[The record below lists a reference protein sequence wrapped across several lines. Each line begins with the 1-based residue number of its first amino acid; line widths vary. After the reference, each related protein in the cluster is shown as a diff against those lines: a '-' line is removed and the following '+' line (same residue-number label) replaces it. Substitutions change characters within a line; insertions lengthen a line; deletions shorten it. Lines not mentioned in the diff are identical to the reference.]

1 MCSTGK
7 GENTYMATG
16 AQLLTVNDFI
26 AFESAEGMR
35 SELIHGELILSPD
48 PKPLHQDVAANIF
61 MSLRQVLAPTDYHV
75 NMRTNMLLH
84 AHEMPSP
91 DVFVI
96 DRKRWTD
103 ALTQNTYPIG
113 APQLAVEVVSPAN
126 KPKYVREKV
135 SLYLNAGALA
145 VWVVY
150 LEPKWTVVEHKAE
163 YASEFRQ
170 DEMITLP
177 APLPNETLKV
187 ASFFEGAH

>member
-1 MCSTGK
+1 
-7 GENTYMATG
+7 MATS
-16 AQLLTVNDFI
+16 AQLLTASDFI
-26 AFESAEGMR
+26 ALEPAEGMR

-61 MSLRQVLAPTDYHV
+61 MSLRKVLAPTDYHV

-84 AHEMPSP
+84 NQEMSSP

-103 ALTQNTYPIG
+103 ALAQNTYPTG
-113 APQLAVEVVSPAN
+113 APQLAVEVVSQAN
-126 KPKYVREKV
+126 KPKHVREKV

-150 LEPKWTVVEHKAE
+150 LEPRWTVVEHKAE
-163 YASEFRQ
+163 YVSEFRRG
-170 DEMITLP
+170 EMITLP
-177 APLPNETLKV
+177 APLPNEKSSVL
-187 ASFFEGAH
+187 SFFEGFF